1 MTRIKLWTGC
11 IVASLLAVAG
21 PTAEPQAPAKKPNS
35 LLTGKLVAVA
45 AMPGNLDKW
54 ISDDLRAWGKYKV
67 TGDPEG
73 ASLVIEAHVPEKPAE
88 YRMPPGMPQ
97 PGRRS
102 GRVRVPGT

>member
-1 MTRIKLWTGC
+1 MPGAFKEGMRSPGQAALI
-11 IVASLLAVAG
+11 AEHLLQHAA
-21 PTAEPQAPAKKPNS
+21 TLPAIRQR
-35 LLTGKLVAVA
+35 TGKLVAVT
-45 AMPGNLDKW
+45 AMPGHLDKW

-73 ASLVIEAHVPEKPAE
+73 ASLVIEAQLPEKPVE
-88 YRMPPGMPQ
+88 YPMPPGMPQ